1 MRFPFR
7 RRVSPPAVLPS
18 FLVLCPR
25 RRASHLY
32 PVRLPRDN
40 LQRGR
45 RYCMSDA
52 RVSFS
57 VSFRFCFSGFF
68 LRRRVRHRWRRKNP
82 LCKMAAEDI
91 YAVLLRSQNPF
102 LDARLRPV
110 LQSPRQKAA
119 AAAVVVAEEI
129 AIAAI
134 VFFLAENPAR
144 SYFTS
149 RTHSRRT
156 VMNYERNL

>member
-1 MRFPFR
+1 
-7 RRVSPPAVLPS
+7 
-18 FLVLCPR
+18 
-25 RRASHLY
+25 
-32 PVRLPRDN
+32 
-40 LQRGR
+40 
-45 RYCMSDA
+45 
-52 RVSFS
+52 
-57 VSFRFCFSGFF
+57 
-68 LRRRVRHRWRRKNP
+68 
-82 LCKMAAEDI
+82 MAAEDI

-119 AAAVVVAEEI
+119 AAVVAEEI

>member
-1 MRFPFR
+1 
-7 RRVSPPAVLPS
+7 
-18 FLVLCPR
+18 
-25 RRASHLY
+25 
-32 PVRLPRDN
+32 
-40 LQRGR
+40 
-45 RYCMSDA
+45 
-52 RVSFS
+52 
-57 VSFRFCFSGFF
+57 
-68 LRRRVRHRWRRKNP
+68 
-82 LCKMAAEDI
+82 MAAEDI

-119 AAAVVVAEEI
+119 AVAAAVVVAEEI

-134 VFFLAENPAR
+134 VFFLAENPTR